1 MACSYRGSQ
10 GTPFGVVLAQLG
22 FDPPALLCRGFA
34 LNAGFRGTARSIA
47 LDLREWLNK
56 GGFPPRGMT
65 AEEARAKIEE
75 AIRH

>member
-1 MACSYRGSQ
+1 M
-10 GTPFGVVLAQLG
+10 
-22 FDPPALLCRGFA
+22 DPTAAMDLLKDA